1 MRTTI
6 LCFFMALVIVNTFSQ
21 TQPNG
26 LPPGLPPGYLDQIKK
41 MLPPGTKL
49 PSELTSPGQTEE
61 TVTLKPLIEL
71 PPEQEPQITP
81 APEYQT
87 GNFPYNSGRNEA
99 QRKAALFAV
108 NDELQKK
115 PFMLPTPESRPSQEY
130 MLKMALER
138 SKAARQK
145 FNPAELS
152 DYTKIVTW
160 IPKFDGKNSYLL
172 DAKKYSLIV
181 SLATNFAP
189 KPHFIIALAAAVFEI
204 DPASV
209 SGANNFASAI
219 ITAGELLQKTP
230 AENKSMA
237 IYQKDAESAYL
248 YAIYASVREGN
259 WTADSFTPA
268 INMGNL
274 CIDLGKYEEARSL
287 FMVARLLKPASW
299 DAALGLAAYFHAIK
313 QPDKALAILE
323 DDNLDRPMEQLLA
336 VKSAKELKKTEK
348 YAQLPL
354 GSPEEVYKEGIDM
367 IASEPILTSADFLAQ
382 FDQSERN
389 KMRYFIEHLP
399 ETGSFSA
406 PTISKLTQ
414 YSTVKAISG
423 PQGISALS
431 DFSERYGRFEFSSVT
446 NTVKQ
451 QMEWLSKM
459 GLKIDSGV
467 NLDDVVKHPEKY
479 GDRQL
484 GKGKNIKVSGMSEFM
499 KNIQEMKKQAESG
512 QRDLAAGKTA
522 STMAL
527 ASRIDPYFTI
537 LGIDPEEYADPMNV
551 MMQKHNFSVYNRK
564 TNLYNGYLYSVCK
577 KTKEQIDEITKQAQ
591 RKYAEMNERS
601 APEYKAFADQMHAE
615 GIKDISMA
623 PVEWKLRLHK
633 IHMKYLPESN
643 NIVETCYGS
652 ATNVASTAYV
662 NRIKPMAEAYYYD
675 VIRHVALISDT
686 DVRDQ
691 KEALLRTTINSYLSK
706 GLYTVLIAFS
716 SGSYS
721 DDWDCD
727 CDIEALLKEREAEQA
742 AKDEEENARI
752 ARNKNA
758 KMIFDKKDIPESTQ
772 LWKKLDSYADI
783 TNYGFFKVR
792 SSCARTTIILDTDKF
807 PVYVPD
813 FPRIFGTAT
822 TNEFTGETKVNGSTG
837 FSAEKKFNGGSAKVN
852 LDIKGGFTMDAN
864 NVIRDWFV
872 TPSGKAELKVGNTT
886 ATVDGQVTIGPQ
898 GVKDYSVTGDINTS
912 VKYGET
918 TVKGGAKITIS
929 NGKVD
934 TDFSAG
940 IDQDFKTEVG
950 GEANVAFEA
959 STKRGCSL
967 SGKVEQNFKTT
978 QEFVDNSGLTQRAED
993 AGIPLPKLDSYKK
1006 KTLWSGK
1013 FEQKK

>member
-1 MRTTI
+1 MKTKV
-6 LCFFMALVIVNTFSQ
+6 LCFLMALGMVNVFSQ

-26 LPPGLPPGYLDQIKK
+26 LPPGLPPGYLDQLKK

-61 TVTLKPLIEL
+61 TVTLKPLIEM
-71 PPEQEPQITP
+71 PAEPEPEFTP
-81 APEYQT
+81 APESQT

-108 NDELQKK
+108 NEELQKK
-115 PFMLPTPESRPSQEY
+115 PFILPTPESKPTQEY
-130 MLKMALER
+130 MLKMAQER

-145 FNPAELS
+145 FKPDELS

-172 DAKKYSLIV
+172 DAKKYSVIV
-181 SLATNFAP
+181 SLATNFAQ
-189 KPHFIIALAAAVFEI
+189 KPHFILALSAAVFEI

-237 IYQKDAESAYL
+237 LYQKDAESAYL
-248 YAIYASVREGN
+248 YAIYASVKESA
-259 WTADSFTPA
+259 WTAESFTPA

-354 GSPEEVYKEGIDM
+354 GSPEEVYQEGINL
-367 IASEPILTSADFLAQ
+367 IASEPVSTSADFLAQ

-414 YSTVKAISG
+414 YSTIKAISG
-423 PQGISALS
+423 PQGISALN
-431 DFSERYGRFEFSSVT
+431 DFADRYCRFELSSVT

-451 QMEWLSKM
+451 QLEILSRM
-459 GLKIDSGV
+459 GLKIDPGV
-467 NLDDVVKHPEKY
+467 DLDDVIKHPEKY
-479 GDRQL
+479 DDKQL
-484 GKGKNIKVSGMSEFM
+484 SKNVKVSGMSDFM
-499 KNIQEMKKQAESG
+499 ANVQDMKKQAESA
-512 QRDLAAGKTA
+512 QRDLAAGKSA

-537 LGIDPEEYADPMNV
+537 LAIDPEEYADPMNV
-551 MMQKHNFSVYNRK
+551 AMQKHNFTVYNRK
-564 TNLYNGYLYSVCK
+564 INLYNGYLYSVCK
-577 KTKEQIDEITKQAQ
+577 KTKEQVEETIKQAQ
-591 RKYAEMNERS
+591 RKAAEMSARS
-601 APEYKAFADQMHAE
+601 APEYKAFEDEMHAA
-615 GIKDISMA
+615 GIKDISVA
-623 PVEWKLRLHK
+623 SVEWKLRLHN
-633 IHMKYLPESN
+633 IHLKYLNESN
-643 NIVETCYGS
+643 NIAETCFGS

-662 NRIKPMAEAYYYD
+662 QRIKPMAEAYYYD
-675 VIRHVALISDT
+675 VIRHVALISDP
-686 DVRDQ
+686 DVRNQ
-691 KEALLRTTINSYLSK
+691 KEALLRTQINSSLSS
-706 GLYTVLIAFS
+706 GLSTVLLAFS
-716 SGSYS
+716 SASYS
-721 DDWDCD
+721 DEWDCD

-758 KMIFDKKDIPESTQ
+758 KIAFDKKDIPESTQ
-772 LWKKLDSYADI
+772 LWKKLDSYADT

-792 SSCARTTIILDTDKF
+792 SSCARTTVMLDSDKF
-807 PVYVPD
+807 PVYVRD
-813 FPRIFGTAT
+813 FPHIFGTAT
-822 TNEFTGETKVNGSTG
+822 TNEFTGETKVNGG
-837 FSAEKKFNGGSAKVN
+837 IGLKAESKNE
-852 LDIKGGFTMDAN
+852 
-864 NVIRDWFV
+864 NV
-872 TPSGKAELKVGNTT
+872 KAELNLKGSLTLDGNNSVKDWSVTPEAKVEVKVGKTT
-886 ATVDGQVTIGPQ
+886 TTVSGDVTLDSNGL
-898 GVKDYSVTGDINTS
+898 KDYSAEINTK
-912 VKYGET
+912 VKYGQTE
-918 TVKGGAKITIS
+918 VSGGAKATWDA
-929 NGKVD
+929 NGNLD

-940 IDQDFKTEVG
+940 IKQDFKNEMG
-950 GEANVAFEA
+950 GSGNAELTA

-967 SGKVEQNFKTT
+967 SGEVEQSLNPAQDLKKMANDAT
-978 QEFVDNSGLTQRAED
+978 GLEGHAKE
-993 AGIPLPKLDSYKK
+993 AGLPLPKDTYTKK
-1006 KTLWSGK
+1006 KLWSGK
-1013 FEQKK
+1013 YETKKKT